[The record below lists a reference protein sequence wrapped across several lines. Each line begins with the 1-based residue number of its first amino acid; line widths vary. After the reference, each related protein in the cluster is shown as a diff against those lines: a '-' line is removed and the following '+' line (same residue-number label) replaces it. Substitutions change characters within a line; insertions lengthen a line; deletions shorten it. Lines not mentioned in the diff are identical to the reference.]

1 MFLLNLLKFPFYVL
15 RWAHVAYRSRYRG
28 REAWEVF
35 RVLVALGLKTS
46 LRRQPRDG
54 VYRQWLFGFD
64 VQGSSY
70 ELLLRLFKEL
80 FLTEPYAFAAPT
92 APVAPRI
99 LDAGANIGMAVL
111 YFKRQF
117 PAAHIVAFEPNP
129 EAFRLLARNVAA
141 NQLHDVVLHHAAL
154 AATAGELPFYYGSDG
169 ASLTGSLHP
178 HASGIRTVQVPARR
192 LSEVLADTAAF
203 DLLKLDVEGAEVDIL
218 AELAQTGHLGHF
230 RQYLIEYHYP
240 VGTPESTRLTT
251 TLQAF
256 EQQGFAWCVRLALPP
271 LPDSQDIIFHC
282 WQLPEAS
289 RA

>member
-1 MFLLNLLKFPFYVL
+1 MFSLTLLKLPFYVL

-46 LRRQPRDG
+46 LRWQPRDG
-54 VYRQWLFGFD
+54 VYRQRLFGFD
-64 VQGSSY
+64 VEGSSY

-80 FLTEPYAFAAPT
+80 FLTEPYAFAAT
-92 APVAPRI
+92 SSAPRI

-111 YFKRQF
+111 YFKRLF
-117 PAAHIVAFEPNP
+117 PTAHIVAFEPNP

-141 NQLHDVVLHHAAL
+141 NQLHNVVLHNAAL

-178 HASGIRTVQVPARR
+178 HAGGLRTVQVPACQ

-203 DLLKLDVEGAEVDIL
+203 DLLKLDVEGAEADIL
-218 AELAQTGHLGHF
+218 ADLAQTGLLGHF

-240 VGTPESTRLTT
+240 IGTPESTRLTT

-256 EQQGFAWCVRLALPP
+256 EQQGFAWCVRLALPA
-271 LPDSQDIIFHC
+271 LPDSQDLIFHC
-282 WQLPEAS
+282 WQRPETA